1 MKILIADDNH
11 IFANVLA
18 EHLRVRGHEAVAIYN
33 GQVASACFH
42 RQDFDVIIIDL
53 LMPDILGIEV
63 LEQLYA
69 DGRMLRTILISG
81 FPELLDEIS
90 PRLTRIGVEAVIQK
104 PFLFTELDEALTR
117 LGPSSPAKQ
126 TGAQACGKDIGL
138 TSATIECSGIS
149 HER

>member
-18 EHLRVRGHEAVAIYN
+18 EHLRVRGHEAVATYN
-33 GQVASACFH
+33 GRVASACSR
-42 RQDFDVIIIDL
+42 RQDFDVIVIDL

-69 DGRMLRTILISG
+69 DCRMLRTILISG

-90 PRLTRIGVEAVIQK
+90 PRLTGIGVEAVIQK
-104 PFLFTELDEALTR
+104 PFLFAELDEALTR
-117 LGPSSPAKQ
+117 LGQSTSGKRIAAARVPA
-126 TGAQACGKDIGL
+126 L
-138 TSATIECSGIS
+138 
-149 HER
+149 